1 MIYNVLQYL
10 EQSAEKYP
18 DKTVLKDEYDEVT
31 YSELVSNARKIGSY
45 ITGELKGETNKP
57 VAVLIDRNL
66 LSITAF
72 FGVAYSGNFYVPIDM
87 SMPSERI
94 DTIMGTLSPVMVID
108 CRQGAVSD
116 KAGIR
121 AETML
126 ETKEADETALS
137 VIRSGMIDEDPLYA
151 IFTSGSTGVP
161 KGVLV
166 SHRSVLDLL
175 GAFDEAFSFNEET
188 VFCNQAPFDFDVSVK
203 DIYNCIYC
211 GGSIVITPKKLF
223 MAPKLLVEF
232 LGANNINTLIWA
244 VSALRIISDFKAVE
258 SAGLIPKLR
267 NVMFSGEVMPVK
279 SLNYWREKF
288 PETRFVNLYGPT
300 EITCN
305 CTYYVVDRDFAPED
319 KIPVGKPFKNSR
331 VMLLDENLTPVTEKG
346 KEGEICVAGRCLALG
361 YWNNLEKTAE
371 SFPVYPEVPEYP
383 VRIYRTGDLG
393 HYDENMDI
401 VFTSRRDH
409 QIKHMGHRIE
419 LGEIETALNSIMFL
433 TVSVCIYDETL
444 EKIVCYYQS
453 ENECKREIVTE
464 LGKKLPKYMW
474 PNVYIKKD
482 KLPLN
487 KNGKIDRVSLKK
499 EWMEN
504 NG

>member
-10 EQSAEKYP
+10 EESAKKHP
-18 DKTVLKDEYDEVT
+18 DKTVLKDEYGEVS
-31 YSELVSNARKIGSY
+31 YSDLVTNARKIGSY
-45 ITGELKGETNKP
+45 VTSKISGETGKP

-66 LSITAF
+66 LSVTAF
-72 FGVAYSGNFYVPIDM
+72 FGVVYSGNFYVPIDM
-87 SMPSERI
+87 SMPKERI
-94 DTIMGTLSPVMVID
+94 DTILGTLSPVMVID
-108 CRQGAVSD
+108 CRPGSQSD
-116 KAGIR
+116 EGGVRVTTI
-121 AETML
+121 L
-126 ETKEADETALS
+126 ETAAIDDAALS
-137 VIRSGMIDEDPLYA
+137 VIRNNMIDEDPLYA

-166 SHRSVLDLL
+166 SHRSVIDLVC
-175 GAFDEAFSFNEET
+175 AFEEAFSFDEET

-211 GGSIVITPKKLF
+211 GGSIVIAPKKLF
-223 MAPKLLVEF
+223 MSPKLLVEF
-232 LGANNINTLIWA
+232 LATNKVTTLIWA

-258 SAGLIPKLR
+258 SAGDVPALK

-279 SLNYWREKF
+279 SLNYWKEKF

-305 CTYYVVDRDFAPED
+305 CTYYVIDRDFAPED
-319 KIPVGKPFKNSR
+319 KIPVGKAFKNSR
-331 VMLLDENLTPVTEKG
+331 VMLLDENLKPVTEKG
-346 KEGEICVAGRCLALG
+346 ITGEICVAGRCLALG
-361 YWNNLEKTAE
+361 YWNNHEKTAE
-371 SFPVYPEVPEYP
+371 SFPVYPGTSEYP

-433 TVSVCIYDETL
+433 TVSVCIYDETA

-453 ENECKREIVTE
+453 DNECKKEIVAE

-474 PNVYIKKD
+474 PNVYIKMD

-487 KNGKIDRVSLKK
+487 KNGKIDRVALKK
-499 EWMEN
+499 EWMEK

>member
-18 DKTVLKDEYDEVT
+18 DKTALKDEYGEVT
-31 YSELVSNARKIGSY
+31 YAGLVSDARKIGSY
-45 ITGELKGETNKP
+45 ITGVIKGETNKP

-66 LSITAF
+66 LSVTAF
-72 FGVAYSGNFYVPIDM
+72 FGVVYSGNFYVPIDM
-87 SMPSERI
+87 SMPAERI

-108 CRQGAVSD
+108 CRQGAGND
-116 KAGIR
+116 DGIR
-121 AETML
+121 VESIL
-126 ETKEADETALS
+126 EKKEVDDAALS
-137 VIRSGMIDEDPLYA
+137 AIRIAMIDEDPLYA

-166 SHRSVLDLL
+166 SHRSVIDLL
-175 GAFDEAFSFNEET
+175 CAFDEAFSFDEET

-203 DIYNCIYC
+203 DIYNSIYC
-211 GGSIVITPKKLF
+211 GGSIVIAPKKLF
-223 MAPKLLVEF
+223 MSPKLLVDF
-232 LGANNINTLIWA
+232 LGANNVNTLIWA

-258 SAGLIPKLR
+258 SASMIPKLK

-279 SLNYWREKF
+279 SLNYWKEKF
-288 PETRFVNLYGPT
+288 PGTRFVNLYGPT

-305 CTYYVVDRDFAPED
+305 CTYYVIDRDFAPED

-331 VMLLDENLTPVTEKG
+331 VLLLNENLKPVTERG
-346 KEGEICVAGRCLALG
+346 KEGEICVSGRCLALG
-361 YWNNLEKTAE
+361 YWNNHEKTAE
-371 SFPVYPEVPEYP
+371 SFPAYPGVSEYP

-393 HYDENMDI
+393 YYDENMDI

-419 LGEIETALNSIMFL
+419 LGEIETALNSILFL
-433 TVSVCIYDETL
+433 TVSVCIYDETH

-453 ENECKREIVTE
+453 ENECKKEIVAE

-487 KNGKIDRVSLKK
+487 KNGKIDRVMLKK